1 MTATATPKSADQ
13 RWDAKPGD
21 TVKVH
26 QVIQEKNAKG
36 EDKTRIQIFEGV
48 VLGLRHG
55 HEAGATMTVRKISE
69 GVGVEKIFPLHAPV
83 VSKVEVVRS
92 ASVRRAKLTY
102 LRQNAKRMRDLR

>member
-1 MTATATPKSADQ
+1 MTAITTVKSVDQ
-13 RWDAKPGD
+13 RWDVKPGD

-36 EDKTRIQIFEGV
+36 EDKSRIKVFEGV
-48 VLGLRHG
+48 VLGHRHG
-55 HEAGATMTVRKISE
+55 KEAGATITVRKISE
-69 GVGVEKIFPLHAPV
+69 GIGVEKIFPLHAPV
-83 VSKVEVVRS
+83 VSKIVVVRS

>member
-1 MTATATPKSADQ
+1 MTAITTVKSVDQ
-13 RWDAKPGD
+13 RWDVKPGD

-36 EDKTRIQIFEGV
+36 EDKSRIQVFEGV
-48 VLGLRHG
+48 VLGHRHG
-55 HEAGATMTVRKISE
+55 KEAGATITVRKISE
-69 GVGVEKIFPLHAPV
+69 GIGVEKIFPLHAPV
-83 VSKVEVVRS
+83 VSKIVVVRS